1 MFLTKHE
8 GQTFTNQT
16 IYVSGNA
23 FINCTFSACT
33 LVLREPVYHLE
44 GCVYDRCNWHID
56 RVLMWGNMDG
66 IRELK
71 SLVLMMESGLEQHQK
86 ATEQAAGQNQPG
98 QMTSNGGASQG

>member
-16 IYVSGNA
+16 VYVSGNA
-23 FINCTFSACT
+23 FINCTFSGCT

-44 GCVYDRCNWHID
+44 SCVYDRCNWHID

-71 SLVLMMESGLEQHQK
+71 SLILMLESGLEQHQK
-86 ATEQAAGQNQPG
+86 AAGDQG
-98 QMTSNGGASQG
+98 QMQQQQTQTPPTPPA